1 MLRRLLLLLIILLV
15 SCRNEYDNKWIEKY
29 YTQVEKDFSKLPIQ
43 NRIKK
48 WDSILNQPSLSEME
62 KAYVYF
68 FKSRD
73 LAYLSKDNDA
83 IAYNEK
89 ALEIFQKYNNS
100 LMVAKAHINIGISY
114 AFTNRKATAMDHL
127 IKGLNIAN
135 EFKNKKLISRV
146 YSEFSHIYYSYGD
159 KKQALEYLKKTILIQ
174 KELNDSIGLSA
185 TYLNSAIIEQELGE
199 IEKAYHFALKAV
211 TIDTLM
217 NNEVYLVNSYR
228 TLGKILFLLKKDT
241 LQAFKY
247 YDKALKLANEIDSN
261 NSFIYEDKSDV
272 FSQIKQIDSAIYYI
286 KEAIAAGSENIS
298 DNIRFY
304 KKMTYLELTKKNDLE
319 ILKLV
324 KIKDSLVDYSEKLKQ
339 EEDKKNIERTVTL
352 SNKQKQLVQVKQIN
366 KKNRII
372 FIFVILTF
380 ILGILISY
388 QLNHFDKLK
397 YKQEKYILEQKV
409 LRSQMNPHF
418 IFNVLTSIQN
428 SLIQNN
434 PIVSAT
440 YLSKFAQL
448 IRANFDHVKKSCIS
462 LKDELKVL
470 INYLET
476 QKFRYKDKFDYIID
490 IDEKI
495 NQEKM
500 MVPPMILQPFVENA
514 IEHGFK
520 NISYKGELK
529 VKIYTQQNKI
539 CFEILDNGSGYFPK
553 KNKEEH
559 ALDIFKRRLELMG
572 KEVLNSYHIK
582 NLEHGTKV
590 VFCIPVKTL

>member
-1 MLRRLLLLLIILLV
+1 MLRKLLLLFLILFI
-15 SCRNEYDNKWIEKY
+15 SCRHEYDNKWIEKY
-29 YTQVEKDFSKLPIQ
+29 YTEIENNFMKLPIQ
-43 NRIKK
+43 DRLKK
-48 WDSILNQPSLSEME
+48 WDSILNQASLSGLE

-68 FKSRD
+68 YKSRD
-73 LAYLSKDNDA
+73 LAYLNRDNEA
-83 IAYNEK
+83 IEYNEK
-89 ALEIFQKYNNS
+89 ALNIFQKYNNS
-100 LMVAKAHINIGISY
+100 LMMAKVHINMGISY
-114 AFTNRKATAMDHL
+114 AFTNRNATAMDHL
-127 IKGLNIAN
+127 IKGLAVAN
-135 EFKNKKLISRV
+135 ESNEKKLISRV

-159 KKQALEYLKKTILIQ
+159 RKKALEYLKKTIVIQ

-185 TYLNSAIIEQELGE
+185 TYLNSAIIEKELGE
-199 IEKAYHFALKAV
+199 LEKAYHFALKAV
-211 TIDTLM
+211 AIDSLT
-217 NNEVYLVNSYR
+217 NNEIYLINSYN
-228 TLGKILFLLKKDT
+228 TLGNIIFLLKKDT
-241 LQAFKY
+241 LQSFRY
-247 YDKALKLANEIDSN
+247 YDKALKIANQTDIN
-261 NSFIYEDKSDV
+261 NSFIYENKSDV
-272 FSQIKQIDSAIYYI
+272 FAQIQQIDSAICYM
-286 KEAIAAGSENIS
+286 KKAIDVGSENIN

-304 KKMTYLELTKKNDLE
+304 KKMTYLQLSKEKDYQT
-319 ILKLV
+319 LKLV
-324 KIKDSLVDYSEKLKQ
+324 KIKDSLVDYSEELKQ

-352 SNKQKQLVQVKQIN
+352 SNKQKQLTQIKQIN

-448 IRANFDHVKKSCIS
+448 IRANFDHVKKSHIS

-470 INYLET
+470 VNYIET
-476 QKFRYKDKFDYIID
+476 QKFRYKDKFDYEID
-490 IDEKI
+490 IDKKI
-495 NQEKM
+495 NQSKT

-520 NISYKGELK
+520 NINYKGKLK
-529 VKIYTQQNKI
+529 IKIYTRQNKI

-572 KEVLNSYHIK
+572 KEELNSYHIA
-582 NLEHGTKV
+582 NMNQGTKV
-590 VFCIPVKTL
+590 VFCIPVKIL